1 MLGDF
6 FDNLVV
12 LCVVKLLLVGS
23 QTLAL
28 HQHLFVLEVQF
39 GQLFH
44 FRLVYLVAVVFVS
57 QLSLLLYP
65 LKLSKVLV

>member
-12 LCVVKLLLVGS
+12 FCVVKLLLVGS
-23 QTLAL
+23 QTLTL
-28 HQHLFVLEVQF
+28 HQHLFILEVQF

-44 FRLVYLVAVVFVS
+44 FRLVYLVTVVFVS
-57 QLSLLLYP
+57 QLSLLLNP
-65 LKLSKVLV
+65 FKLSKFLV